1 MDQARISKK
10 KKKIKMGK
18 LLQFPLDR
26 VKRAIPEIEI
36 SQEQKQHLK
45 EEQFIEQLT
54 EQLSMDILSVLQ
66 ENVVDVKSDLFLKDL
81 GVTIESIK
89 SLLRRDFGKPHPMQP
104 ITDTLIRIITTPD
117 GKKISDINYSKIVK
131 YTQPKP
137 QPKPKPQPREEK
149 TVDIEFDFDLD

>member
-1 MDQARISKK
+1 
-10 KKKIKMGK
+10 MGK

-36 SQEQKQHLK
+36 SEEQKQHLK

-81 GVTIESIK
+81 GITIESIK

-104 ITDTLIRIITTPD
+104 ITDTLIRILTTPD
-117 GKKISDINYSKIVK
+117 GKKISDINYGKIVK
-131 YTQPKP
+131 YTQTKPKP
-137 QPKPKPQPREEK
+137 QPKEEK
-149 TVDIEFDFDLD
+149 TVDIDFEFDLD